1 MLQELARCFLN
12 VNKNI
17 VIIPTHTELKIVKKY
32 MRPDDLLFVASW
44 SGNIEKYRETLLN
57 LSLMKIPLVSVTT
70 MSNNELAE
78 ISAYNLYYRSTAVN
92 KEMNINRSSYLTL
105 HLVLRLLY
113 DQYINY
119 LNQPEDSSHA

>member
-1 MLQELARCFLN
+1 MN

-17 VIIPTHTELKIVKKY
+17 VIVPTHTELKIVKKY

-44 SGNIEKYRETLLN
+44 SGNVEKYRETLLN

-78 ISAYNLYYRSTAVN
+78 ISAYNLYYQSTAVN
-92 KEMNINRSSYLTL
+92 QGNESST
-105 HLVLRLLY
+105 VRPISPCILY
-113 DQYINY
+113 SICCMIRYINY